1 MTTPKDDLKELMS
14 ESTEASAVAS
24 SGLLAGFTAAEQL
37 AILYR
42 TGNKP
47 TPESMRSIPER
58 DWRKMRNIGDR
69 FIVKLTQRGWLGEA
83 ENRVRR
89 EAMSEKERR
98 KRKNVARL
106 KKLKGM
112 IERANR
118 QIKDWERE
126 AARLAS

>member
-1 MTTPKDDLKELMS
+1 MHTSDPCGLLTAIP
-14 ESTEASAVAS
+14 AVGS

-42 TGNKP
+42 TGNNP
-47 TPESMRSIPER
+47 TPESVRAIPER

-89 EAMSEKERR
+89 EAMSEKERH
-98 KRKNVARL
+98 KRNNAARL

-112 IERANR
+112 IGRANQ
-118 QIKDWERE
+118 QIKYWERE